1 LVNFDSNSEFYHFNN
16 RIIMKKILILSVVLT
31 ALIAGCADNKE
42 IVEEQQTG
50 KERTITLTASMP
62 DEGSETAPAMGA
74 ETRIALTPDGKNIKL
89 TWQAGDQLQ
98 LCFVQG
104 STKVKQTVAVSD
116 ISVDG
121 KRATFDITIPAE
133 ITTGTFDL
141 YGMYGGGGLSDT
153 DPTIA
158 ILPTGLSLAGDLT
171 GVQDQKHV
179 MLKFSQ
185 TGIDVNNPSISVTFS
200 HLGSLFS
207 VRLKNTSASSWDGI
221 SKIKIIADTGGWLYG
236 GENGGVQYDLVSGTF
251 VSGPVSN
258 NYMAFSLSSPINL
271 PAGEEKQFW
280 GWYPPVS
287 DVPSLRLEVFSSDAI
302 LAQSS
307 NSRPSRDASSGK
319 SYYFYAVWDGTLL
332 KFADDA
338 FSPRSMMEDLSVTGD
353 IMHAAEGTDFIG
365 IVYSKSG
372 SVYYNAAKFD
382 GTWTGET
389 LLGEGTEARIAIDGG
404 NHPHVVYTSGGQII
418 YRTTSDGTTWNT
430 ANITSNYGG
439 TCSRPDISVDT
450 EGYADI
456 SYTDSKGGDGDGYN
470 DIMYAQNSSGTFVKT
485 LFFNGYYYYSSGSVD
500 AAYYNKNSYIAIDQ
514 SGGPFVIT
522 HQRTMNR
529 ALSSTYNNYSVVV
542 KSTNASGGTAGT
554 SGDTHDVYDIAFNGT
569 DVVALFKDNN
579 VNRTAVLQTSGTTI
593 NFTNSSDIAT
603 TGVTPT
609 SLSVN
614 ASHTVMSGYVGTG
627 PNLFTKYDAYENTY
641 SEITIKSGTKP
652 AVVNVYGI
660 FYVVYTDNAGSVK
673 IVRVKTS

>member
-1 LVNFDSNSEFYHFNN
+1 
-16 RIIMKKILILSVVLT
+16 MKKILILSVVLT

-62 DEGSETAPAMGA
+62 DEGSETAPATGA
-74 ETRIALTPDGKNIKL
+74 EPRIALTPDGKNIKL
-89 TWQAGDQLQ
+89 TWQEGDQLQ

-104 STKVKQTVAVSD
+104 GTTVKQMVTVSD

-221 SKIKIIADTGGWLYG
+221 SKIKIIADTGQWLYG
-236 GENGGVQYDLVSGTF
+236 DENGGVQYNLVSGTF

-258 NYMAFSLSSPINL
+258 NYMAFKLSSPIKL

-287 DVPSLRLEVFSSDAI
+287 DVPSLRLEVLNSSDQI

-338 FSPRSMMEDLSVTGD
+338 FSPRSMMEDLSLTGD

-389 LLGEGTEARIAIDGG
+389 LLGEGTEARIAIDGS

-418 YRTTSDGTTWNT
+418 YRTTSDGTAWNT
-430 ANITSNYGG
+430 ASITSNYNSS
-439 TCSRPDISVDT
+439 CSKPDIVIDAN
-450 EGYADI
+450 GYAHI
-456 SYTDSKGGDGDGYN
+456 SYTDGNGNGDGYR

-485 LFFNGYYYYSSGSVD
+485 LFFNGFFDDYGGSSGY
-500 AAYYNKNSYIAIDQ
+500 AEYYDKNSYIAIDQ
-514 SGGPFVIT
+514 DGEPFIIT
-522 HQRTMNR
+522 HQRT
-529 ALSSTYNNYSVVV
+529 LSKQPRWQDNNYYVVV
-542 KSTNASGGTAGT
+542 KSSSASGKT
-554 SGDTHDVYDIAFNGT
+554 SGTYKTDPNDTYDIAFNGT

-603 TGVTPT
+603 TGVTLT

-673 IVRVKTS
+673 IVRVKTSA

>member
-1 LVNFDSNSEFYHFNN
+1 
-16 RIIMKKILILSVVLT
+16 MKKILILSVVLT

-62 DEGSETAPAMGA
+62 DEGSETAPATGA
-74 ETRIALTPDGKNIKL
+74 EPRIALTPDGKNIKL
-89 TWQAGDQLQ
+89 TWQEGDQLQ

-104 STKVKQTVAVSD
+104 GTTVKQMVTVSD

-141 YGMYGGGGLSDT
+141 YGVYGGGGLSDT

-221 SKIKIIADTGGWLYG
+221 SKASSWDGISKIKIIADTGQWLYG
-236 GENGGVQYDLVSGTF
+236 DENGGVQYNLVSGTF

-258 NYMAFSLSSPINL
+258 NYMAFNLSSPINL

-287 DVPSLRLEVFSSDAI
+287 DVPSLRLEVLNSSDAI

-338 FSPRSMMEDLSVTGD
+338 FSPRSMMEDLSLTGD
-353 IMHAAEGTDFIG
+353 IMHAAAGTDFIG

-418 YRTTSDGTTWNT
+418 YRTTSDGTNWNT
-430 ANITSNYGG
+430 ENITSNYGG
-439 TCSRPDISVDT
+439 TCSRPDISVDA

-456 SYTDSKGGDGDGYN
+456 SYTDSNGDGDGYR
-470 DIMYAQNSSGTFVKT
+470 DIMYAENSSGTFVKT
-485 LFFNGYYYYSSGSVD
+485 LFFNGYYYYSSGSKS
-500 AAYYNKNSYIAIDQ
+500 AAYYDKHSYIALDGDDQ
-514 SGGPFVIT
+514 FSIITWAHSFYGGIGFT
-522 HQRTMNR
+522 DH
-529 ALSSTYNNYSVVV
+529 SYSVVI
-542 KSTNASGGTAGT
+542 KSSTSASGGTAAT

-579 VNRTAVLQTSGTTI
+579 VNRTAVLQTSGTPI

-614 ASHTVMSGYVGTG
+614 ASHTVVSGYVGST
-627 PNLFTKYDAYENTY
+627 LFTKYDTYENTY

>member
-1 LVNFDSNSEFYHFNN
+1 
-16 RIIMKKILILSVVLT
+16 MKKILILSVVLT
-31 ALIAGCADNKE
+31 ALIAGCADNQE

-50 KERTITLTASMP
+50 KGRTITLTASMP
-62 DEGSETAPAMGA
+62 DEGSETAPATGA
-74 ETRIALTPDGKNIKL
+74 EPRIALTPEGKNIKL
-89 TWQAGDQLQ
+89 TWQEGDQLQ

-104 STKVKQTVAVSD
+104 GTKVKQTVTVSN
-116 ISVDG
+116 IFPDG
-121 KRATFDITIPAE
+121 KRATFGITIPPA

-141 YGMYGGGGLSDT
+141 YGVYGGGGLSDT

-158 ILPTGLSLAGDLT
+158 ILPTGLSLAEDLT
-171 GVQDQKHV
+171 GVQNQKHV

-236 GENGGVQYDLVSGTF
+236 GENGGVQYNLVLGTF

-287 DVPSLRLEVFSSDAI
+287 DVPSLRMEVLNSSNAI

-307 NSRPSRDASSGK
+307 NSRPSRNASSGK

-353 IMHAAEGTDFIG
+353 IMHAAAGTDFIG

-389 LLGEGTEARIAIDGG
+389 LLDQGTEARIAIDGS

-418 YRTTSDGTTWNT
+418 YRTTSDGTAWNT
-430 ANITSNYGG
+430 ASITSNYGG
-439 TCSRPDISVDT
+439 TCSSPDISVDA

-456 SYTDSKGGDGDGYN
+456 SYTDSNGNGDGYR
-470 DIMYAQNSSGTFVKT
+470 DIMYAENSSGTFVKT
-485 LFFNGYYYYSSGSVD
+485 LFFNGYYYYSGGSRQ
-500 AAYYNKNSYIAIDQ
+500 AAYYDKHSYIALDGDDQFSIITWMHSIYGGLGWIDH
-514 SGGPFVIT
+514 S
-522 HQRTMNR
+522 
-529 ALSSTYNNYSVVV
+529 YSVVV

-569 DVVALFKDNN
+569 DVVALFKENN
-579 VNRTAVLQTSGTTI
+579 VNKTAVLQTSGTTI

-603 TGVTPT
+603 TGVIPT

-614 ASHTVMSGYVGTG
+614 ASHTVMSGYVGST
-627 PNLFTKYDAYENTY
+627 LFTKYDAYENTY

-660 FYVVYTDNAGSVK
+660 FYAVYTDNAGSVK
-673 IVRVKTS
+673 IVRVKTSA

>member
-1 LVNFDSNSEFYHFNN
+1 
-16 RIIMKKILILSVVLT
+16 MKKILILSVVLT

-62 DEGSETAPAMGA
+62 DEGSETAPATGA
-74 ETRIALTPDGKNIKL
+74 EPRIALTPDGKNVKL

-141 YGMYGGGGLSDT
+141 YGVYGGGGLSDT

-221 SKIKIIADTGGWLYG
+221 SKIKIIADTGQWLYG
-236 GENGGVQYDLVSGTF
+236 DENGGVQYNLVSGTF

-258 NYMAFSLSSPINL
+258 NYMAFNLSSPINL

-287 DVPSLRLEVFSSDAI
+287 DVPSLRLEVLNSSDQI

-338 FSPRSMMEDLSVTGD
+338 FSPRSMMEDLSLTGD

-389 LLGEGTEARIAIDGG
+389 LLGEGTEARIAIDGS

-418 YRTTSDGTTWNT
+418 YRTTSDGTAWNT
-430 ANITSNYGG
+430 ASITSNYNSS
-439 TCSRPDISVDT
+439 CSKPDIVIDAN
-450 EGYADI
+450 GYAHI
-456 SYTDSKGGDGDGYN
+456 SYTDGNGNGDGYR

-485 LFFNGYYYYSSGSVD
+485 LFFNGFFDDYGGSSGY
-500 AAYYNKNSYIAIDQ
+500 AEYYDKNSYIAIDQ
-514 SGGPFVIT
+514 DGEPFIIT
-522 HQRTMNR
+522 HQRT
-529 ALSSTYNNYSVVV
+529 LSKQPRWQDNNYYVVV
-542 KSTNASGGTAGT
+542 KSSSASGKT
-554 SGDTHDVYDIAFNGT
+554 SGTYKTDPNDTYDIAFNGT

-603 TGVTPT
+603 TGVTLT

-673 IVRVKTS
+673 IVRVKTSA

>member
-1 LVNFDSNSEFYHFNN
+1 
-16 RIIMKKILILSVVLT
+16 MKKILILSVVLT

-50 KERTITLTASMP
+50 KGRTITLTASMP
-62 DEGSETAPAMGA
+62 DEGSETAPATGA

-89 TWQAGDQLQ
+89 TWQASDQLQ

-171 GVQDQKHV
+171 GVQNQKHV

-207 VRLKNTSASSWDGI
+207 VRLKNTSAASWNDI
-221 SKIKIIADTGGWLYG
+221 AKIKIIADADAAEWLYS
-236 GENGGVQYDLVSGTF
+236 GEDGGVQYNLVSGTF
-251 VSGPVSN
+251 VSGPVNS
-258 NYMAFSLSSPINL
+258 NYMAFDLSSPIKL
-271 PAGEEKQFW
+271 PAGGEKQFW

-287 DVPSLRLEVFSSDAI
+287 DVPSLRLEVLNSSDQI

-365 IVYSKSG
+365 IVYSKTG
-372 SVYYNAAKFD
+372 SNNIYYNAAKFD

-404 NHPHVVYTSGGQII
+404 NHPHVVYTTGGQII
-418 YRTTSDGTTWNT
+418 YRTTSDGTTWNMDS
-430 ANITSNYGG
+430 ITSNYGG
-439 TCSRPDISVDT
+439 TCSSPDISVDA
-450 EGYADI
+450 EGHADI
-456 SYTDSKGGDGDGYN
+456 SYTDSNGDGDGYR
-470 DIMYAQNSSGTFVKT
+470 DIMYAENSSGTFVKT
-485 LFFNGYYYYSSGSVD
+485 LIFNGFYDDYGGSS
-500 AAYYNKNSYIAIDQ
+500 AYAEYYNKKSYIAIDQ
-514 SGGPFVIT
+514 SGGPFVVT
-522 HQRTMNR
+522 HRQAIIKAPGWNDNK
-529 ALSSTYNNYSVVV
+529 YHVVV
-542 KSTNASGGTAGT
+542 KSSSASGET
-554 SGDTHDVYDIAFNGT
+554 SGTYKTDLNDSYDIAFNGT

-579 VNRTAVLQTSGTTI
+579 VNKTAVLQTSGTDI

-614 ASHTVMSGYVGTG
+614 ASHTVVSGYVGST
-627 PNLFTKYDAYENTY
+627 LFTKYDAYENTY
-641 SEITIKSGTKP
+641 SGITIKSGTKP

-660 FYVVYTDNAGSVK
+660 FYAVYTDNAGSVK
-673 IVRVKTS
+673 IVRVKTSRPPIYPHQI

>member
-1 LVNFDSNSEFYHFNN
+1 
-16 RIIMKKILILSVVLT
+16 MKKILILSVVLT
-31 ALIAGCADNKE
+31 ALIAGCADNQE

-50 KERTITLTASMP
+50 KGRTITLTASMP
-62 DEGSETAPAMGA
+62 DEGSETAPATGA
-74 ETRIALTPDGKNIKL
+74 EPRIALTPEGKNIKL
-89 TWQAGDQLQ
+89 TWQEGDQLQ

-104 STKVKQTVAVSD
+104 GTKVKQTVTVSN
-116 ISVDG
+116 ISPDG
-121 KRATFDITIPAE
+121 KRATFGITIPPA

-141 YGMYGGGGLSDT
+141 YGVYGGGGLSDT

-158 ILPTGLSLAGDLT
+158 ILPTGLSLAEDLT
-171 GVQDQKHV
+171 GVQNQKHV

-236 GENGGVQYDLVSGTF
+236 GENGGVQYNLVLGTF

-287 DVPSLRLEVFSSDAI
+287 DVPSLRMEVLNSSNAI

-307 NSRPSRDASSGK
+307 NSRPSRNASSGK

-332 KFADDA
+332 KFADKD
-338 FSPRSMMEDLSVTGD
+338 FLPHSMMEDLSLTGD
-353 IMHAAEGTDFIG
+353 IMHAVAGTDFIG

-389 LLGEGTEARIAIDGG
+389 LLDQGTEARIAIDGS

-418 YRTTSDGTTWNT
+418 YRTTSNGTTWNT
-430 ANITSNYGG
+430 ASITSNYGG
-439 TCSRPDISVDT
+439 TCSRPDISVDA
-450 EGYADI
+450 EGHADI
-456 SYTDSKGGDGDGYN
+456 SYTDSNGGDGDGRN
-470 DIMYAQNSSGTFVKT
+470 DIMYAENSSGTFVKT
-485 LFFNGYYYYSSGSVD
+485 LFFNGYYYYSSGYGN

-514 SGGPFVIT
+514 SGGPFVVT
-522 HQRTMNR
+522 HQQTMNR
-529 ALSSTYNNYSVVV
+529 TPGWSDNNYSVVV
-542 KSTNASGGTAGT
+542 KSTSASGGTAGT

-569 DVVALFKDNN
+569 DVVALFKENN
-579 VNRTAVLQTSGTTI
+579 VNKTAVLQTSGTAI

-603 TGVTPT
+603 TGVIPT

-614 ASHTVMSGYVGTG
+614 ASHTVMSGYVGST
-627 PNLFTKYDAYENTY
+627 LFTKYDAYENTY
-641 SEITIKSGTKP
+641 SGITIKSGTKP
-652 AVVNVYGI
+652 AVANVYGI

-673 IVRVKTS
+673 IVRVKTSA